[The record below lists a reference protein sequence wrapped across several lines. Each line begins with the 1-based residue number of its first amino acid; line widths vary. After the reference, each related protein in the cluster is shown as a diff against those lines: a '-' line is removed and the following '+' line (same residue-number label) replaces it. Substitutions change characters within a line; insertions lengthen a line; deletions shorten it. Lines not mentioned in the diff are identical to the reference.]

1 MECSLDCSQVCY
13 LECSQTCSLECS
25 VGVLFRPYSCQQ
37 LTAYGYREFMNQRSA
52 NVTSCFFLAHNNHK
66 NLDQFQNW
74 IDHWYI
80 AGLVA
85 STNNGVSGSRILGI
99 KGPLLTYNST
109 SWRMIPRSNAK
120 SSPDTHKIFN
130 YSICWLFTFSSGNN
144 KVTIIWW
151 CFEIP
156 FIVRSCCDITPSDLK
171 SPLHLNELPLV
182 WGPFNRINI

>member
-1 MECSLDCSQVCY
+1 MEWIGLDVCPGGVRCRAPYGANTGGGGGGAEILQKENGVLRMECSLDCSQVCS

-74 IDHWYI
+74 IDPWYI
-80 AGLVA
+80 VGLAA

-109 SWRMIPRSNAK
+109 SWRVIPRSNAK
-120 SSPDTHKIFN
+120 SFQI
-130 YSICWLFTFSSGNN
+130 
-144 KVTIIWW
+144 
-151 CFEIP
+151 
-156 FIVRSCCDITPSDLK
+156 LK
-171 SPLHLNELPLV
+171 
-182 WGPFNRINI
+182 